1 MPAGSSI
8 TLPAG
13 VFESEVIDLPT
24 LRLSRL
30 AFENDD
36 VEEGRAP
43 TGGVTKIKES
53 SDRKSSFHTLSSLPK
68 LKDDIEVPSALGRI
82 LPDIKKLP
90 ESDSSLEVSSKVKE
104 LNADS
109 EVEVPVLLITTP
121 NEAAGE
127 TAEDPGAPDV
137 PLEPLVPEVPKVLP
151 EVPDVPLLKPIKIQ
165 IVPFPE
171 D

>member
-1 MPAGSSI
+1 MPAGSAI

-13 VFESEVIDLPT
+13 VFEAEVINLPS
-24 LRLSRL
+24 LRLSKL
-30 AFENDD
+30 VLVNDD
-36 VEEGRAP
+36 VTGLP
-43 TGGVTKIKES
+43 LTGGATKIKEF
-53 SDRKSSFHTLSSLPK
+53 SDKKSSFHTLSSLPK

-121 NEAAGE
+121 LADEGD

-137 PLEPLVPEVPKVLP
+137 P
-151 EVPDVPLLKPIKIQ
+151 
-165 IVPFPE
+165 
-171 D
+171 